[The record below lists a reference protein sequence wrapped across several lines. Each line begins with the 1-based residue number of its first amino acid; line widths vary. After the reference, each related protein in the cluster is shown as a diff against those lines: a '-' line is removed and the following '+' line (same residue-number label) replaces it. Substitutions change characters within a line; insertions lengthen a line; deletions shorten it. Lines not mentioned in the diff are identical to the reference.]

1 MAEITK
7 IESKDG
13 NIYEVDGKRYRE
25 LTKYPVVGD
34 MVLIVDAWEDGEGY
48 EEGEVH
54 TLTRILSYDP
64 EDVNAVRFVDKE
76 GRDNCLKIG
85 EFVIVEPIESETPAP
100 LPYLSDILGDIKTK
114 LTRLE
119 EHTEE
124 NHRNILTFSQMAES
138 ARSDAS
144 KAVGGVNALDEQLD
158 LVREDIVYLDEKI
171 DELKETVEGRNIT
184 PSITINIENLNISG
198 TESLKDFIERIAK
211 GCGRGV
217 M

>member
-1 MAEITK
+1 MAEVTK

-13 NIYEVDGKRYRE
+13 NIYEANGKRYRE
-25 LTKYPVVGD
+25 LTKEPAHGDKILVVDGAPNGTKTYKDGD
-34 MVLIVDAWEDGEGY
+34 VLTVLSHDSDGDVYIQEPDADGD
-48 EEGEVH
+48 
-54 TLTRILSYDP
+54 ILWST
-64 EDVNAVRFVDKE
+64 
-76 GRDNCLKIG
+76 
-85 EFVIVEPIESETPAP
+85 EFVIVELIEQEAPAP
-100 LPYLSDILGDIKTK
+100 LTCLSDILDDIKTK

-119 EHTEE
+119 ERTEE

-144 KAVGGVNALDEQLD
+144 KAVGGVNALDEQLE
-158 LVREDIVYLDEKI
+158 LVREDIVFFDEKI
-171 DELKETVEGRNIT
+171 DELKETVEGRNVT
-184 PSITINIENLNISG
+184 PITINIENLNISG